1 MPHRDVI
8 AIRKIID
15 EMSLGIEMLGDMSL
29 IHFLRMKN

>member
-15 EMSLGIEMLGDMSL
+15 EMSLGIEMLGDMS
-29 IHFLRMKN
+29 FD